1 MKIEYTGASLKQVGG
16 HDDAGS
22 ADKWDSG
29 GVMCGVCPGSQA
41 TFTVTAEDGSTLDY
55 TIAITQPNVSGEP
68 VLSNGNATRTSDKE
82 ATVTFTSSA
91 TGSYYYKV
99 VASGAAEPDIDT
111 SKSGSAAVAGSN
123 TITLNNLTAGARDIY
138 IVVKN
143 AAGDVSN
150 KLKIAIPAFGEDP
163 DKPDE
168 GDFTI
173 TYTGPTGG
181 KLVPSRT
188 RANAGDTITVSYKI
202 VEGNK
207 ERVQSFRGVV
217 IQIKGSGKTK
227 MFTIRKISNGVGVE
241 RIFPLYSPHIDK
253 IEVNKIGVVRR
264 ARIYY
269 LRDLTGKK
277 ARIKEKRMTRTEK
290 K

>member
-1 MKIEYTGASLKQVGG
+1 MLQTQRKPNSRDYRQRTCMVAPAQRECRMRNTKIVATMNK
-16 HDDAGS
+16 DA
-22 ADKWDSG
+22 
-29 GVMCGVCPGSQA
+29 
-41 TFTVTAEDGSTLDY
+41 
-55 TIAITQPNVSGEP
+55 II
-68 VLSNGNATRTSDKE
+68 
-82 ATVTFTSSA
+82 
-91 TGSYYYKV
+91 
-99 VASGAAEPDIDT
+99 
-111 SKSGSAAVAGSN
+111 
-123 TITLNNLTAGARDIY
+123 
-138 IVVKN
+138 
-143 AAGDVSN
+143 
-150 KLKIAIPAFGEDP
+150 
-163 DKPDE
+163 
-168 GDFTI
+168 
-173 TYTGPTGG
+173 
-181 KLVPSRT
+181 KLVNEQMWPKTDADVPSFK
-188 RANAGDTITVSYKI
+188 AGDTITVSYKI